1 MFEQVT
7 DRLFWSLA
15 AIVVGS
21 LISIILIIAFPRATK
36 NFVSPYTTQQTYKIT
51 NPTNNPNDTS
61 NNPSAKLEKK
71 SVPYTK
77 ATDQV
82 SPDYQ

>member
-1 MFEQVT
+1 MFEQVS

-15 AIVVGS
+15 AIIVGA
-21 LISIILIIAFPRATK
+21 LISSILIIAFPRATR
-36 NFVSPYTTQQTYKIT
+36 NFVKPYTTEQTYKIT
-51 NPTNNPNDTS
+51 NPNNRPYDYP
-61 NNPSAKLEKK
+61 NNPSAKIEKK

-77 ATDQV
+77 AKDQV

>member
-15 AIVVGS
+15 AITVGS
-21 LISIILIIAFPRATK
+21 LISMILVFAFPRATRS
-36 NFVSPYTTQQTYKIT
+36 FVAPYTSQQTYKIT
-51 NPTNNPNDTS
+51 NPTNNPNDSS

-82 SPDYQ
+82 APDYQ